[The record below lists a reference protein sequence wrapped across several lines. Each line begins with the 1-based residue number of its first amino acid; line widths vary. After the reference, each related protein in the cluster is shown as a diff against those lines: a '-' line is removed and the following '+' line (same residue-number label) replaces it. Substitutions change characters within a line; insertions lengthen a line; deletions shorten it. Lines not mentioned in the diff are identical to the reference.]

1 MKCGG
6 LRLGETDRN
15 RNVEVE
21 RTISLGMS
29 AAGILEHYFCVL
41 QHF

>member
-6 LRLGETDRN
+6 LRLGETDRD
-15 RNVEVE
+15 RNVEVGRVILLE
-21 RTISLGMS
+21 LS
-29 AAGILEHYFCVL
+29 AAGILKHYFCVL